1 MLKASNHH
9 IVRPKRTSLMRHF
22 TETEKLQLQTKIDDK
37 EQHSQTPGKLDG
49 KNDEP
54 LQTESRARRDGTLEI
69 ILFLTALSVILLLWS
84 WDNIGFNSMPLMVLM
99 VVLMLLFNHIAFSIT
114 KQGRLPRLMKTF
126 ARVWIAHVG
135 GCLIWA
141 FYDLIRLTVS

>member
-1 MLKASNHH
+1 
-9 IVRPKRTSLMRHF
+9 MRHF
-22 TETEKLQLQTKIDDK
+22 IETEKLQLQTKIDDK

-84 WDNIGFNSMPLMVLM
+84 WDNIGFNSMPLM
-99 VVLMLLFNHIAFSIT
+99 F
-114 KQGRLPRLMKTF
+114 
-126 ARVWIAHVG
+126 
-135 GCLIWA
+135 
-141 FYDLIRLTVS
+141 